1 MISQT
6 NIRTLMGKQAN
17 KNKQNQLNNSKG
29 IRVEVALL
37 CLDMLAFAGI
47 PLLALYIRFWGT
59 VPTEH
64 YLPYMA
70 FLPVFITLRIVF
82 AYLFDL
88 YDFRHRLTPSEHI
101 FSGIG
106 VSCIVVLIG
115 YFILAFMQIYYDP
128 ASHLSRLV
136 PPIDLSLMIFWFAVS
151 RTTVLWMLYR
161 SGWRIRVA
169 LIGNTQQCDEL
180 SEEIATHAPKLIYL
194 AGTINSDLL
203 RQQNFK
209 VELFDALLPLDHII
223 LTDDTLQQ
231 DELNKLLRACD
242 SVSRETYLFPE
253 VKTAML
259 GSAALMNIAGLPLI
273 PLRASRVY
281 NHYLPIKAAFDR
293 IASFLLLLVF
303 LPVILCV
310 SCVIYLSMG
319 KPVLFIQERI
329 GLQGNRFRLFKFRT
343 MIPEAEL
350 ETGPM
355 LSPKAD
361 PRITPLGLFLRR
373 YRLDEL
379 PQLWNILSGEMS
391 FVGPR
396 PERPEFVAQFVE
408 ETPLYERRHLVMP
421 GLTGLAQIHGRY
433 DSDYLYKLRYD
444 LMYVNGQSLLLDLRV
459 LVSTLRII
467 ITGSGGR

>member
-1 MISQT
+1 MF
-6 NIRTLMGKQAN
+6 
-17 KNKQNQLNNSKG
+17 
-29 IRVEVALL
+29 

-47 PLLALYIRFWGT
+47 PLLALYIRFWGA

-70 FLPVFITLRIVF
+70 FLPAFITIRIIF

-106 VSCIVVLIG
+106 ASCIVVLIG

-128 ASHLSRLV
+128 TSHLSRLV
-136 PPIDLSLMIFWFAVS
+136 PPIDIGLMACWFAFS
-151 RTTVLWMLYR
+151 RTIVLWVLYR
-161 SGWRIRVA
+161 TGWRMRVA
-169 LIGNTQQCDEL
+169 LIGNAQQCTEL
-180 SEEIATHAPKLIYL
+180 SEEIATHAPKLIQL
-194 AGTINSDLL
+194 AGTINSDTL
-203 RQQNFK
+203 RQQHFK
-209 VELFDALLPLDHII
+209 ADPFSTLLPLDHII
-223 LTDDTLQQ
+223 LIDDSLQQ
-231 DELNKLLRACD
+231 DELNKLLRTCD

-293 IASFLLLLVF
+293 IAGILLLLGF
-303 LPVILCV
+303 LPIILCV
-310 SCVIYLSMG
+310 ACIIFLSMG

-329 GLQGNRFRLFKFRT
+329 GLQGQRFRLYKFRT
-343 MIPEAEL
+343 MIPGAEL
-350 ETGPM
+350 ESGPM

-379 PQLWNILSGEMS
+379 PQLWNIIRGEMS

-396 PERPEFVAQFVE
+396 PERPEFVIRFVE

-459 LVSTLRII
+459 LVSTFRII